1 VSAESI
7 PGPGDDPIE
16 SFLSWH
22 AAARESEALDA
33 AACCLATASIDGRPS
48 ARMVLYRGMHH
59 GRLTFYTNLESRK
72 AAELRDNPLA
82 AMVFHWQ
89 SVGRQVRVEGE
100 VELLSPD
107 LSDRY
112 FATRPRGSQLGAWAS
127 PQSRTL
133 SGRGELE
140 QRLAE
145 IERRFAGAEVP
156 RPAFWGGFGILP
168 LRIEFWE
175 QGEHRLHR
183 RSRFTREAAGWR
195 VESLA
200 P

>member
-1 VSAESI
+1 MEQAQL
-7 PGPGDDPIE
+7 PAPGDDPIAA
-16 SFLSWH
+16 FLEWH
-22 AAARESEALDA
+22 AAARDREPLDA

-59 GRLTFYTNLESRK
+59 GRLTFYTNLQSRK
-72 AAELRDNPLA
+72 ASELRDNPVA
-82 AMVFHWQ
+82 ALVFHWH
-89 SVGRQVRVEGE
+89 SMERQVRVEGE
-100 VELLSPD
+100 VEPLSPE

-133 SGRGELE
+133 SGRSELE
-140 QRLAE
+140 ERLAE
-145 IERRFAGAEVP
+145 VERRFEGTEVP
-156 RPAFWGGFGILP
+156 RPTFWGGFGVLP

-183 RSRFTREAAGWR
+183 RSLFRHDGGVWR
-195 VESLA
+195 GEWLA